1 MFDKAATFYP
11 PPEEE
16 EEKFP
21 PGGGGNDTVS
31 KVIGY
36 GMRGVLA
43 VNSDDDDL
51 DGVEDRSQPGP
62 VAGEDDLIEI
72 RPVPGCCSCLEHS
85 GDVHHVR
92 DARA

>member
-36 GMRGVLA
+36 GMRGVLTLGLTVFGTPCSWDKA
-43 VNSDDDDL
+43 LRRMVNDVL
-51 DGVEDRSQPGP
+51 DTSCHFNSQSGVF
-62 VAGEDDLIEI
+62 
-72 RPVPGCCSCLEHS
+72 
-85 GDVHHVR
+85 
-92 DARA
+92 